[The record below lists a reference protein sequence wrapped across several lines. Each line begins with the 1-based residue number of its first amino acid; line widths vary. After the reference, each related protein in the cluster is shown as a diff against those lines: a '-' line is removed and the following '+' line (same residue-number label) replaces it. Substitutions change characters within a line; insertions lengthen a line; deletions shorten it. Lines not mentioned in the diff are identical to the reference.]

1 MKSRCA
7 YLHKGFHDGVLLWAE
22 VVSPEG
28 SDSSYCIIRTT
39 AVQLH
44 GERGEKNPNT
54 PTKKQNY
61 QTVNTHAM
69 LSPSLNVLEATQD
82 QGGILEGETR
92 EGE

>member
-7 YLHKGFHDGVLLWAE
+7 YLHKVFQDGVLLWAE

-44 GERGEKNPNT
+44 GERGG
-54 PTKKQNY
+54 KKPQHTDKKPALADSEHSCN
-61 QTVNTHAM
+61 A
-69 LSPSLNVLEATQD
+69 LP
-82 QGGILEGETR
+82 IIK
-92 EGE
+92 